1 MHSVSDVLI
10 ATLGLLASVVACL
23 ARPCRPEQWAPVK
36 PARLELAPLP
46 LTVREP
52 VTAGDRISEPGFA
65 DGLSVAVT

>member
-36 PARLELAPLP
+36 AARVELAPLAMSAA
-46 LTVREP
+46 EP
-52 VTAGDRISEPGFA
+52 VPAGDRASEPGFA
-65 DGLSVAVT
+65 DGLAALT